1 MSVYDEQF
9 DVIRNRPGF
18 VAALDQSG
26 GSTPRA
32 LAAYGIGEDAW
43 SNDEEMFQ
51 LVHQMRTRIIKS
63 PSFNQHKIV
72 GAILFEDT
80 LHRTID
86 GQLTGDFL
94 WNSKRIVPFLKVDKG
109 LLEEADGVQLMKPMP
124 GLASS
129 LAKAKQQPVFGTK
142 MRSVIQHASES
153 GIEAIVNQQFQI
165 ASEIIAAGLMP
176 IVEPE
181 ISILCPEKKRAEDL
195 LLAALT
201 AKLDGLQAGQI
212 VMLKLTPPEVDDF
225 YAPLVSHAN
234 VLKVV
239 ALSGGYSREEADQR
253 LSRQHGVIA
262 SFSRA
267 LAEGL
272 HADQTDQAFDDTL
285 GKSIESIFA
294 ASIT

>member
-1 MSVYDEQF
+1 MKVYEEQF

-26 GSTPRA
+26 GSTPKA
-32 LAAYGIGEDAW
+32 LGAYGIEQDAW

-63 PSFNQHKIV
+63 PSFNQQRIV

-86 GQLTGDFL
+86 GQMTGDYL
-94 WNSKRIVPFLKVDKG
+94 WNTKKIVPFLKVDQG
-109 LLEEADGVQLMKPMP
+109 LADEADGVQLMKPMP
-124 GLASS
+124 GLAGR
-129 LAKAKQQPVFGTK
+129 LANAKQQPVFGTK
-142 MRSVIQHASES
+142 MRSVIHQANES
-153 GIEAIVNQQFQI
+153 GIQAIVNQQFEVGG
-165 ASEIIAAGLMP
+165 EIIAAGLMP
-176 IVEPE
+176 IIEPE
-181 ISILCPEKKRAEDL
+181 ISILCPEKKQAEDL
-195 LLAALT
+195 LLAAIT
-201 AKLDGLQAGQI
+201 EKLDALPADQI

-225 YAPLVSHAN
+225 YAPLVAHAN

-272 HADQTDQAFDDTL
+272 HADQTDQEFDETL